1 MMGYLIPRSSVIR
14 VFIDLSFFR
23 FIVYGKNS
31 CYFFLS
37 FSLAQI
43 VHYVYGRNFCV
54 KLNFELNSEHSPQF
68 VGAKAEIPLIRDCGG
83 ASTKKKGFCGSEKNR
98 GKAE

>member
-1 MMGYLIPRSSVIR
+1 
-14 VFIDLSFFR
+14 
-23 FIVYGKNS
+23 
-31 CYFFLS
+31 LS

-98 GKAE
+98 GKAEWPSPGGFCQPTYSRYQNHVIIQ